1 MKLFMLKSLFLA
13 CIMFVSVLF
22 GMQQANDGIIKM
34 KGYGHEQFQGAL
46 SINESSEGEIEASIL
61 GNDVTSH
68 DLEKKK
74 AELEKMK
81 AYNFFSSIGKVLAGF
96 ITNLT
101 ETIIQ
106 FIASFLTNLGNPS

>member
-1 MKLFMLKSLFLA
+1 MKMFMLKSLFLA
-13 CIMFVSVLF
+13 CIMFISVLF
-22 GMQQANDGIIKM
+22 GMQQANEGILKM

-46 SINESSEGEIEASIL
+46 SINETSEGEIKASIL
-61 GNDVTSH
+61 GNDVSSH

-74 AELEKMK
+74 AELEEMK
-81 AYNFFSSIGKVLAGF
+81 AYNFFSSIGKALAEF

-106 FIASFLTNLGNPS
+106 FIAGFITNLGNPS